1 MWSGRPP
8 GTPRTS
14 LQAQRISSAAGSLS
28 GSLRMFLGREA
39 LLDDLRYDELVGGRD
54 VTACED

>member
-1 MWSGRPP
+1 LWKAAGDATDVAA
-8 GTPRTS
+8 G
-14 LQAQRISSAAGSLS
+14 QRLSTAAGSLS
-28 GSLRMFLGREA
+28 GSLRMFLWREA